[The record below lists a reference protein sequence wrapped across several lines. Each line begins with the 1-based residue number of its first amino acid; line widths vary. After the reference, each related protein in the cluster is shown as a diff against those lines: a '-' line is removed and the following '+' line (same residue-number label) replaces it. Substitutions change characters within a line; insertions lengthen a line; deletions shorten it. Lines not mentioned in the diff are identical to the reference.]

1 MTPKRNTDQIL
12 ISCARVLSHFSHVQ
26 LFVTP
31 WSTAHQALFMGF
43 SRQEHW
49 SGLPCPLPGDL
60 PNPGIEPASPVTS
73 ALQADSIP
81 LSQQGSPKPAVQPNK
96 TIPSMFIAA
105 LFTIAKR

>member
-60 PNPGIEPASPVTS
+60 LNPEIEPTSLTSPPGPS
-73 ALQADSIP
+73 DR
-81 LSQQGSPKPAVQPNK
+81 GRWPAVCSPLLSRWVQDTASQKLRGLSPA
-96 TIPSMFIAA
+96 SS
-105 LFTIAKR
+105 